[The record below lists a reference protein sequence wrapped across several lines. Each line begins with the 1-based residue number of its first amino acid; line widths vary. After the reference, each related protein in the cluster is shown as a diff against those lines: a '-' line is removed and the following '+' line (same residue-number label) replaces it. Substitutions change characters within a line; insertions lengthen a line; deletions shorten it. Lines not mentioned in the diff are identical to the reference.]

1 MKKHFLKFA
10 ALLFVVASLTSC
22 EEDQIVYN
30 GDSNN
35 ASLAAF
41 RSPSGSLAVIEGEAS
56 ETTITVDVSTVSD
69 VERTIAVSIDP
80 ASTALANQYNIVA
93 SSLVIPANSYNGYIK
108 VTGNIENLAPSE
120 HYTLILNLDT
130 LGDSYVEPSKNRFQ
144 LDIFQSCPYTL
155 DEIGTSFTGSAS
167 VDGDPAPDW
176 VPTVTQSS
184 DNPAK
189 FTVSSLWGPNFVSW
203 ATGDSSYDGQ
213 YVYPGTIEINSDLSL
228 TITGGAG
235 YATGGTGTY
244 DPCTNSFNMK
254 LTQGLFSGD
263 FTIDVV
269 LAGN

>member
-1 MKKHFLKFA
+1 MKKHFLKFT

-22 EEDQIVYN
+22 EEDQVVYSGTS
-30 GDSNN
+30 GD

-56 ETTITVDVSTVSD
+56 ETTITVDVSTASD

-93 SSLVIPANSYNGYIK
+93 STLVIPANSYNGYIK

-144 LDIFQSCPYTL
+144 LDIFQSCPYDL
-155 DEIGTSFTGSAS
+155 ADVGTSFTG
-167 VDGDPAPDW
+167 APYAFDEFAPEF
-176 VPTVTQSS
+176 VPTITQSATDPS
-184 DNPAK
+184 L
-189 FTVSSLWGPNFVSW
+189 FTFSSLWGPNFVSW
-203 ATGDSSYDGQ
+203 ATGNPAYDGQ
-213 YVYPGTIEINSDLSL
+213 YVYPGTIQINPDLSL

-244 DPCTNSFNMK
+244 DPCTNSFSMTLN
-254 LTQGLFSGD
+254 QELFSD
-263 FTIDVV
+263 PFTVDVV
-269 LAGN
+269 FTAN